1 MFIETV
7 ENSSVRENSFI
18 IFPFLFNNTSFSSA
32 KVHGEV
38 YLVQHYVINF
48 VSDLRMVGGFL
59 WVLRFSPPV
68 KLTPTI

>member
-1 MFIETV
+1 VFIETV

-38 YLVQHYVINF
+38 YLVQHYLINLSVTYEWSVVF
-48 VSDLRMVGGFL
+48 SGYSGF
-59 WVLRFSPPV
+59 PHQ
-68 KLTPTI
+68 